1 MNTEIWMPPLLL
13 ERWSEGGFLLAVFG
27 RVLDGLSG
35 LAGIFIKYLYAGCGT
50 SLKSYSTPVYRKFE
64 KPVPTPTTRQAFR
77 CRFMLLSWFFS
88 VNQVSMI
95 FLPFS
100 LIFAWGLCL
109 KAFSHAFSCWFYIC
123 LHLHI
128 FVKKRTYVLVQMHL
142 CFSSN
147 ALAFWFKR
155 TCVLGWMH
163 LRFRESG
170 ITIDDDASH
179 RYFCCIVIQQ
189 NPV

>member
-1 MNTEIWMPPLLL
+1 MNTEIWKPPLLL
-13 ERWSEGGFLLAVFG
+13 ERWSEGGFLLSVFG

-35 LAGIFIKYLYAGCGT
+35 LAGIFINCIYAGCGN
-50 SLKSYSTPVYRKFE
+50 KSVVLVSTPVYRKFE

-109 KAFSHAFSCWFYIC
+109 KAFSHAFSCWFYIF
-123 LHLHI
+123 LQLA
-128 FVKKRTYVLVQMHL
+128 YL
-142 CFSSN
+142 CEKN
-147 ALAFWFKR
+147 ALTSWFKC
-155 TCVLGWMH
+155 TCVL
-163 LRFRESG
+163 
-170 ITIDDDASH
+170 
-179 RYFCCIVIQQ
+179 V
-189 NPV
+189 